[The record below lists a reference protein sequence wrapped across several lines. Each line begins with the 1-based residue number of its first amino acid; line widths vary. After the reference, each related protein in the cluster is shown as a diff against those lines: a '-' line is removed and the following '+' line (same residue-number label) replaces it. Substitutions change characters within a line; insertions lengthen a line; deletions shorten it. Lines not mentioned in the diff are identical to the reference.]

1 MELNPRIQQLGT
13 TSWPHAGTLDVKE
26 KIVCH
31 AECIQLIDRIFPVV
45 VLDASTRC
53 KHKGISTRYLNKIHI
68 PVSIGA
74 PHTTTKL
81 RPFKNN
87 KNQRPSFKPF
97 LTHFLHR
104 AHVAHEIAGAHR
116 NARGIHFEKAVL
128 RW

>member
-13 TSWPHAGTLDVKE
+13 TSRPHAGTLDVKE

-68 PVSIGA
+68 PVSIRTLINFPFST
-74 PHTTTKL
+74 PHY
-81 RPFKNN
+81 
-87 KNQRPSFKPF
+87 NQIET
-97 LTHFLHR
+97 L
-104 AHVAHEIAGAHR
+104 
-116 NARGIHFEKAVL
+116 
-128 RW
+128 